1 MTTYFLGF
9 LAGVLTI
16 INPCVLPL
24 LPIVVASAAGAHRYG
39 PFALAGGLIV
49 SFVGVGLFVAT
60 IGFGIGLDAELFQ
73 YIAGSILIVLGLVL
87 LSSPL
92 QQRLA
97 LAGSGL
103 GSMADGWMQK
113 VTPEGWQG
121 QLVIGL
127 LLGVVWVPCVGP
139 TLGAASIMAS
149 RGENLGEVALTMALF
164 GIGAALPL
172 LILGSLS
179 RELLLRWRGKIAAS
193 GRGVKMVFG
202 AVVLIVGIS
211 IITGFERD
219 VQTWLIALTPEWL
232 LNLATRY

>member
-1 MTTYFLGF
+1 MTTYLLGF

-121 QLVIGL
+121 QLFIGL

>member
-1 MTTYFLGF
+1 MTTYLLGF

-16 INPCVLPL
+16 INPCV
-24 LPIVVASAAGAHRYG
+24 GR
-39 PFALAGGLIV
+39 
-49 SFVGVGLFVAT
+49 FVAT

-73 YIAGSILIVLGLVL
+73 YIAGSILIALGLVL
-87 LSSPL
+87 LSTPL

-97 LAGSGL
+97 LAGGGL

-149 RGENLGEVALTMALF
+149 RGENLGQVALTMALF

>member
-1 MTTYFLGF
+1 
-9 LAGVLTI
+9 
-16 INPCVLPL
+16 
-24 LPIVVASAAGAHRYG
+24 
-39 PFALAGGLIV
+39 
-49 SFVGVGLFVAT
+49 
-60 IGFGIGLDAELFQ
+60 
-73 YIAGSILIVLGLVL
+73 
-87 LSSPL
+87 
-92 QQRLA
+92 
-97 LAGSGL
+97 
-103 GSMADGWMQK
+103 MADGWMQK

-193 GRGVKMVFG
+193 GRGVKMAFG
-202 AVVLIVGIS
+202 AIVLVVGVS

>member
-202 AVVLIVGIS
+202 AIVLVVGIS

>member
-113 VTPEGWQG
+113 ITPEGWQG

-202 AVVLIVGIS
+202 AVVLIVGVS

>member
-1 MTTYFLGF
+1 MATYVLGF

-24 LPIVVASAAGAHRYG
+24 LPIVVASAAGAHRFG

-49 SFVGVGLFVAT
+49 SFVSVGLFVAT
-60 IGFGIGLDAELFQ
+60 VGFGIGLDAKLFQ
-73 YIAGSILIVLGLVL
+73 YIAGTILVALGLVL
-87 LSSPL
+87 LSSTL

-103 GSMADGWMQK
+103 GTMADGWMQK
-113 VTPEGWQG
+113 ITPEGWQG

-172 LILGSLS
+172 IVLGSLS

-202 AVVLIVGIS
+202 LIVVLVGVGIL
-211 IITGFERD
+211 TGLEREL
-219 VQTWLIALTPEWL
+219 QAWLISITPEWL